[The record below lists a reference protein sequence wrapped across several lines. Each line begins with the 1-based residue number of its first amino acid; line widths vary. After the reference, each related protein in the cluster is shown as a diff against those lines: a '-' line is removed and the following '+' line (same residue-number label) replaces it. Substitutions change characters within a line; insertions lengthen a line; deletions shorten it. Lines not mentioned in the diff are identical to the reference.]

1 MCKRLVRGCWLYV
14 YILICVFMYS
24 WLNGQQSII
33 YLSKEVVTIRLKLII
48 SALCLLLCYTTALCS
63 SSPPLMLCSLC
74 CIACM
79 RRKIESR
86 TPTCRAGA
94 PNVVTLT
101 STTTSFRRHSLCVTS
116 RVCQTSIDGNDI
128 FLPDHSLR
136 RANTL
141 LFETAL
147 PPCYSASGN
156 SIAKRVP
163 YAHCF

>member
-1 MCKRLVRGCWLYV
+1 MYTFLKYV
-14 YILICVFMYS
+14 CLFC

-33 YLSKEVVTIRLKLII
+33 SIERSVTIKINHLRLLCLYYCTMLPPPPSCCCA
-48 SALCLLLCYTTALCS
+48 SALMHFALHACGGRSNPTLLPGRRS
-63 SSPPLMLCSLC
+63 IHQPRSPP
-74 CIACM
+74 
-79 RRKIESR
+79 
-86 TPTCRAGA
+86 P
-94 PNVVTLT
+94 PQPV
-101 STTTSFRRHSLCVTS
+101 RHSLCVTS
-116 RVCQTSIDGNDI
+116 RLYQTSIDANDI
-128 FLPDHSLR
+128 FLPDHSPR